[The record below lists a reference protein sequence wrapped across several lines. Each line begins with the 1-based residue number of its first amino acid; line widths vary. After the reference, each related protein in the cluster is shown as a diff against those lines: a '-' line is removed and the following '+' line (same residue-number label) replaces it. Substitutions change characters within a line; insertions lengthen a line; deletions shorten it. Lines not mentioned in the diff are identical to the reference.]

1 MTIKND
7 VNRIELVMLADLTL
21 TERTRLGGM
30 LTKLQSVRGVG
41 LSKVDEAF
49 LLAVENRL
57 ALRRGENPR
66 ASAPPPA
73 SPAQAAAPAKVDRYD
88 TPECL
93 RRENLPMHP
102 PTPGGRPYIPGPS
115 RFDRSRDE

>member
-1 MTIKND
+1 MTIRTD
-7 VNRIELVMLADLTL
+7 VNRIELCMLADLTL

-30 LTKLQSVRGVG
+30 FTKLQSVRGVG

-49 LLAVENRL
+49 LLTVENRL

-66 ASAPPPA
+66 ASAT

-115 RFDRSRDE
+115 RFDRRDDS

>member
-1 MTIKND
+1 MTIRTD
-7 VNRIELVMLADLTL
+7 VNRIELCMLADLTL

-30 LTKLQSVRGVG
+30 LSKLQSVRGVG

-66 ASAPPPA
+66 SSTAPPA
-73 SPAQAAAPAKVDRYD
+73 PAQAAAPAKVDRYD

-93 RRENLPMHP
+93 RRENLPMKP
-102 PTPGGRPYIPGPS
+102 PGGRAYVPGPS
-115 RFDRSRDE
+115 RFDRRDDS